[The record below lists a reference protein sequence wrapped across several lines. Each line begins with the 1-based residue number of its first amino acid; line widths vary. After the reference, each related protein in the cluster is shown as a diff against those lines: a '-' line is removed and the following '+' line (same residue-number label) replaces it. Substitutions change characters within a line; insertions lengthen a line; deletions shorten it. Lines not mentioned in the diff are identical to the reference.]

1 MDNKDNPNWDQLF
14 GSGLSDPSIL
24 NGKETHHEE
33 ELKDDGEANVHDMH
47 QWNYTGTHAWK
58 KYGFLQS
65 RNHGANPI
73 SLEVDLNKL
82 LQLYKKRM
90 QQDDT
95 MQEEMK
101 RPLRKKIEGLKI
113 DIQSIE
119 GSILDIRNQKIPAI
133 DKKKELLKTEIGE
146 VRRDPNHYKEKPNW
160 AALIISIIVLV
171 LLTVYLWIFYT
182 SASYS
187 AFFRQFAP
195 DDINVAN
202 SIFDPNAL
210 KKAWNEGG
218 PALILVTTMPF
229 IFLGLGIL
237 IHKVQEQEGN
247 WKWAKLAAL
256 IVTTFFFDYIIAY
269 EIVKKIHDLQA
280 LNNPEIDATYRF
292 GDAISDPNFWLI
304 IFAGFVTYLIWGFLF
319 DRLMHDARKL
329 DHTGEQI
336 RVRKK
341 EILVFEKEISAQE
354 KQSDLLRQQVYE
366 KQKEIRELEEDLT
379 ATFIRP
385 REFEYIVYQ
394 FASGWMQFIEGGM
407 MGEQGEKNNIRTQ
420 TKDVVLAFV
429 QKNSNPVIHEN
440 Q

>member
-1 MDNKDNPNWDQLF
+1 MDNKDNPNWDELF
-14 GSGLSDPSIL
+14 GSSRSDPTIL
-24 NGKETHHEE
+24 NGKKEHHAEE
-33 ELKDDGEANVHDMH
+33 VAASDEINVHDMH
-47 QWNYTGTHAWK
+47 HWNYSGNHAWK

-65 RNHGANPI
+65 KNHGANPI

-90 QQDDT
+90 QQDESS
-95 MQEEMK
+95 QEEMK
-101 RPLRKKIEGLKI
+101 RPIRKKIEGLKI
-113 DIQSIE
+113 DIQQVDSSIAGIKTE
-119 GSILDIRNQKIPAI
+119 KIPSLE
-133 DKKKELLKTEIGE
+133 KKKEHLKNEMGEI
-146 VRRDPNHYKEKPNW
+146 RRDPSFYKEKPNW
-160 AALIISIIVLV
+160 AALIITIIVLV
-171 LLTVYLWIFYT
+171 LLTLYLWIFYT

-229 IFLGLGIL
+229 IFLGLGVL
-237 IHKVQEQEGN
+237 IHKVQEQEGSG
-247 WKWAKLAAL
+247 KWIKLAGL
-256 IVTTFFFDYIIAY
+256 ILTTFLFDYIIAF

-280 LNNPEIDATYRF
+280 LNNPEIDATYHF
-292 GDAISDPNFWLI
+292 GDAVNDPNFWLI

-319 DRLMHDARKL
+319 DRLMHDTRKM
-329 DHTGEQI
+329 DHAGEQI

-341 EILVFEKEISAQE
+341 ETTDLDKAIAVQDKEMDGLKLQVF
-354 KQSDLLRQQVYE
+354 E
-366 KQKEIRELEEDLT
+366 KQKEIRGLEEDLT

-394 FASGWMQFIEGGM
+394 FASGWMQYIEGGM
-407 MGEQGEKNNIRTQ
+407 MGEQAEKNNIRTQ

-429 QKNSNPVIHEN
+429 QKNNNPVIHDN
-440 Q
+440 

>member
-1 MDNKDNPNWDQLF
+1 MDNKDNPNWDELF
-14 GSGLSDPSIL
+14 GSRRSDPAIL
-24 NGKETHHEE
+24 NGRQEHNEE
-33 ELKDDGEANVHDMH
+33 EKTAAEDANVHDMH
-47 QWNYTGTHAWK
+47 HWNYTGTHAWK

-65 RNHGANPI
+65 KNHGANPI

-90 QQDDT
+90 QQDET
-95 MQEEMK
+95 TQEEMK
-101 RPLRKKIEGLKI
+101 RPIRKKIEGLKI
-113 DIQSIE
+113 DIEQIESSIAN
-119 GSILDIRNQKIPAI
+119 IKADKIPGI
-133 DKKKELLKTEIGE
+133 EKKKDGLRSEIGE
-146 VRRDPNHYKEKPNW
+146 VRRDPAFYKEKPNW
-160 AALIISIIVLV
+160 PALIITIVVLV
-171 LLTVYLWIFYT
+171 LLTLYLWIFYT

-187 AFFRQFAP
+187 AFFRQFKP

-210 KKAWNEGG
+210 RKAWGEGG

-237 IHKVQEQEGN
+237 IHKVQEQEGSS
-247 WKWAKLAAL
+247 KWFKLAAL
-256 IVTTFFFDYIIAY
+256 ILTTFLFDYIIAY

-292 GDAISDPNFWLI
+292 NDAVSDPNFWLI

-319 DRLMHDARKL
+319 DRLMHDTRKM
-329 DHTGEQI
+329 DHAGEQI

-341 EILVFEKEISAQE
+341 DILVLDKEIAVQE
-354 KQSDLLRQQVYE
+354 KQSDVLKQQVFE
-366 KQKEIRELEEDLT
+366 KQKEIRELEEDLK

-394 FASGWMQFIEGGM
+394 FASGWMQYIEGGM
-407 MGEQGEKNNIRTQ
+407 MGEQAEKNTIRTQ
-420 TKDVVLAFV
+420 TRDVVLAFV
-429 QKNSNPVIHEN
+429 EKNNNPVIHDS
-440 Q
+440 

>member
-1 MDNKDNPNWDQLF
+1 MDNKDNPNWDELF
-14 GSGLSDPSIL
+14 GSRRSDPAIL
-24 NGKETHHEE
+24 NGKHEHFDEAEKVAE
-33 ELKDDGEANVHDMH
+33 EINVHDMH
-47 QWNYTGTHAWK
+47 HWNYSGNHAWK

-65 RNHGANPI
+65 KNHGANPI

-90 QQDDT
+90 QQDET
-95 MQEEMK
+95 TQEEMK
-101 RPLRKKIEGLKI
+101 RPIRKKIEGLKI
-113 DIQSIE
+113 DIQQIEASIE
-119 GSILDIRNQKIPAI
+119 NINSEKIPGI
-133 DKKKELLKTEIGE
+133 EKKKDALKAEIGD
-146 VRRDPNHYKEKPNW
+146 VKRDPAFYKEKPNW
-160 AALIISIIVLV
+160 TALIITITVLV
-171 LLTVYLWIFYT
+171 LLTLYLWIFYT

-210 KKAWNEGG
+210 RKAWNEGG

-237 IHKVQEQEGN
+237 IHKVQEQEGKG
-247 WKWAKLAAL
+247 KWFKLAVL
-256 IVTTFFFDYIIAY
+256 ILTTFMFDYIIAY

-292 GDAISDPNFWLI
+292 GDAVSDPNFWLI

-319 DRLMHDARKL
+319 DRLMHDTRKM
-329 DHTGEQI
+329 DHAGEQI
-336 RVRKK
+336 RIRKK
-341 EILVFEKEISAQE
+341 EIQQLDKETTAQE
-354 KQSDLLRQQVYE
+354 KQVDGLRQQVFE
-366 KQKEIRELEEDLT
+366 KQKEIREHEEDLT

-394 FASGWMQFIEGGM
+394 FASGWMQYIEGGM
-407 MGEQGEKNNIRTQ
+407 MGEQAEKNNIRTQ
-420 TKDVVLAFV
+420 TRDVVLAFV
-429 QKNSNPVIHEN
+429 QQNNNPKLVEG
-440 Q
+440 

>member
-1 MDNKDNPNWDQLF
+1 MNNKDNPNWDDLF
-14 GSGLSDPSIL
+14 GSGLSDPAVL
-24 NGKETHHEE
+24 NGKQHQHEE
-33 ELKDDGEANVHDMH
+33 EEKAEDDANVHDMH
-47 QWNYTGTHAWK
+47 HWNYTGTHAWK

-65 RNHGANPI
+65 KNHGANPI

-90 QQDDT
+90 QQDET

-101 RPLRKKIEGLKI
+101 RPVRKKIEGLKI

-119 GSILDIRNQKIPAI
+119 GSVSDIRTQKIPALE
-133 DKKKELLKTEIGE
+133 KKKENLKTEIGE

-160 AALIISIIVLV
+160 ASLIISIIVLV

-237 IHKVQEQEGN
+237 IHKVQEQEDK
-247 WKWAKLAAL
+247 WKFFKLAAL
-256 IVTTFFFDYIIAY
+256 IITTFFFDYIIAY

-280 LNNPEIDATYRF
+280 LNNPEIEATYRF
-292 GDAISDPNFWLI
+292 GDAIRDPNFWLI

-329 DHTGEQI
+329 DHGGEQV

-341 EILVFEKEISAQE
+341 EILGLDKEIATQE
-354 KQSDLLRQQVYE
+354 NQVDQLKQQVFDR
-366 KQKEIRELEEDLT
+366 QKEIRELEEDLT

-385 REFEYIVYQ
+385 REFEYIVFQ
-394 FASGWMQFIEGGM
+394 FASGWMQYIEGGM

-420 TKDVVLAFV
+420 TRDVVLAFV
-429 QKNSNPVIHEN
+429 QKNHNPVIHEN
-440 Q
+440 P